1 MAILF
6 FIKWVIR
13 YCFSLGI
20 LLSFEPHFNY
30 TMRQFIKN
38 CVLQLL
44 VFLARV
50 RIHRLRL
57 LIIGVT
63 GSIGKTSTK
72 DAIFTILNARFP
84 IQRSEKSYNTEFG
97 MPLAILG
104 QDSGFSSPLKWIR
117 VMVGAVWNALVGGR
131 NMHMLVAEMG
141 VDKPGD
147 MTQLLK
153 LAKPVVGVMTNIR
166 PVHLAEGQFKDLEDI
181 FNEKKKLVESLP
193 EKGVA
198 VLNADDGYI
207 LRLRDKLRCKTVWY
221 GTSDIADL
229 RLLEAASTED
239 GLKITVSYKEQI
251 ASVVLPLLG
260 GFQAYVLLPA
270 IGVALTQ
277 GFELQEAL
285 DALQQYQLPPGRMNP
300 IAGVNGALI
309 IDSSYNASPEAV
321 KEALGVLSG
330 MGGRRIAVLG
340 NMNELG
346 THSESLHRDVGR
358 HIVGRTDMLL
368 TVGDD
373 AKKLGE
379 EALANGFDE
388 QMYKH
393 FENTQLATEFLK
405 TIISQKDAVLV
416 KGSQNKIR
424 LERLVKAL
432 MKNPEK
438 AGELLV
444 RQGEEW
450 AKID

>member
-1 MAILF
+1 MC
-6 FIKWVIR
+6 
-13 YCFSLGI
+13 CFSLGI

-50 RIHRLRL
+50 RIRRLRL

-104 QDSGFSSPLKWIR
+104 QDSGFSSPWKWI
-117 VMVGAVWNALVGGR
+117 MVIVGSVWNALVGGR
-131 NMHMLVAEMG
+131 DVHMVVAEMG

-147 MTQLLK
+147 MAQLLK

-198 VLNADDGYI
+198 VLNADDPYI
-207 LRLRDKLRCKTVWY
+207 LGLRDKLKCKTLWY
-221 GTSDIADL
+221 GISEIADL
-229 RLLEAASTED
+229 RLLETESTED
-239 GLKITVSYKEQI
+239 GLKMTVSYKDQMG
-251 ASVVLPLLG
+251 SVVLPLLG

-270 IGVALTQ
+270 VGVALTQ

-285 DALQQYQLPPGRMNP
+285 EALKQYQLPPGRMNP
-300 IAGVNGALI
+300 IAGVNGSLI

-321 KEALGVLSG
+321 KEALDVLRS

-346 THSESLHRDVGR
+346 LHSETLHRAVGK
-358 HIVGRTDMLL
+358 HIVGRADMLL
-368 TVGDD
+368 TVGED
-373 AKKLGE
+373 AKKLGD
-379 EALANGFDE
+379 EALTSGFDE
-388 QMYKH
+388 QMYRH
-393 FENTQLATEFLK
+393 FANTAEATEFLK
-405 TIISQKDAVLV
+405 TIIDQKDAVLV
-416 KGSQNKIR
+416 KGSQNKVR

-438 AGELLV
+438 AHELLV
-444 RQGEEW
+444 RQGPEW
-450 AKID
+450 DKID